1 MGPRWSKV
9 YVTGSFTGWR
19 KMIGLVKQPD
29 DNFMITLGL
38 PVGTHRFR
46 FVVDNEL
53 RFSDFYLQPQIKWA
67 ICELY

>member
-1 MGPRWSKV
+1 
-9 YVTGSFTGWR
+9 
-19 KMIGLVKQPD
+19 MIGLVKQPD

-67 ICELY
+67 IL